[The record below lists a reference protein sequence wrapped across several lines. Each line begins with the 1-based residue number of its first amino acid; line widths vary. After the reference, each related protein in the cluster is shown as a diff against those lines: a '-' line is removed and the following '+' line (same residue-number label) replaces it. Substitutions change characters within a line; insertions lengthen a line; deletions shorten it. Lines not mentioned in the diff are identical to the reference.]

1 MEGPSCP
8 GCRERDAR
16 IAELER
22 RVAELEATVRDLLAR
37 LGNNSS
43 NSSVPPSA
51 NPLDAPPPVRKQPTG
66 RKPGGQPG
74 HPPHL
79 KQLLPAERVKTF
91 IPFVPTHCGKCQ
103 TRLPAQAA
111 PEDPP
116 PTRHQVAELPELQA
130 EITEYQGH
138 ARTCPDCGAVTHAA
152 IPADLRAHSC
162 GPRLTATLVYLTGR
176 HHLSKRAAEEISED
190 VFAVPLALG
199 TITALEQEVSTAL
212 QPAHA
217 EAQAAVQAA
226 PVKHVDET
234 SWKQAGRKCW
244 LWVAATSS
252 VAAFVIHSKRSCLG
266 LATLV
271 NNTIHGILCSDRW
284 SVYDLWPLG
293 QRQVCW
299 AHLKRDFQKCV
310 DRGGAALVIG
320 QAGLQIVAKVFQA
333 WHLFRGGGLT
343 RLQLQHRLSPHARHL
358 REVLDAGCACADSK
372 AAHFCA
378 NLIALEPA
386 LWRFVVT
393 DGVDPTNNH
402 AERVL
407 RRGVLWRKNS
417 FGCHSVAGCRFVERM
432 LSVVQSLRLQQR
444 NVLAFLITAVNNHR
458 AGAAIPSLLPAQD

>member
-1 MEGPSCP
+1 MDAPSCP
-8 GCRERDAR
+8 GCRERDVR

-22 RVAELEATVRDLLAR
+22 RVAELEAIVRDLLAR

-51 NPLDAPPPVRKQPTG
+51 NPLGAPKPVRKSPTG

-74 HPPHL
+74 HTPHL
-79 KQLLPAERVKTF
+79 RQLLPLERVKE
-91 IPFVPTHCGKCQ
+91 IIRYVPTHCTNCQ
-103 TRLPAQAA
+103 ARLPAKES
-111 PEDPP
+111 PDDPP

-138 ARTCPDCGAVTHAA
+138 ARTCPCCGEITRMS
-152 IPADLRAHSC
+152 IPAEIHAHSC
-162 GPRLTATLVYLTGR
+162 GPRLTATVVYLTGH
-176 HHLSKRAAEEISED
+176 HHLSKRAAEEISAD

-199 TITALEQEVSTAL
+199 TVCALEQEVSTVL

-217 EAQAAVQAA
+217 EAQATVQAA

-244 LWVAATSS
+244 LWVAATST

-266 LATLV
+266 LATLLG
-271 NNTIHGILCSDRW
+271 NTIHGVLCSDRW
-284 SVYDLWPLG
+284 SVYDLWPLL

-310 DRGGAALVIG
+310 DRGGPAVSIG
-320 QAGLQIVAKVFQA
+320 REGLQVVAKVFKA

-343 RLQLQHRLSPHARHL
+343 RRQLQQQLSPVARHL
-358 REVLDAGCACADSK
+358 RQVLDAGCACADTK
-372 AAHFCA
+372 AANFCA
-378 NLIALEPA
+378 NLVALEPA
-386 LWRFVVT
+386 LWRFVVS

-407 RRGVLWRKNS
+407 RRGVLWRKIS
-417 FGCHSVAGCRFVERM
+417 FGCHSEAGCRFVERV
-432 LSVVQSLRLQQR
+432 LTVVQSLRLQER
-444 NVLAFLITAVNNHR
+444 NVLDFLIAAVQNHR
-458 AGAAIPSLLPAQD
+458 AGSPIPALVPAKG